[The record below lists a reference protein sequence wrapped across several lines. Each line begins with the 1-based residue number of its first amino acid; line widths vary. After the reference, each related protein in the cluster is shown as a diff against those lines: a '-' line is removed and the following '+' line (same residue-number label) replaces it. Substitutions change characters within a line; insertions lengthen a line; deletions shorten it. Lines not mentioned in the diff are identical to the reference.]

1 MTNMPLQALVK
12 GGSMRINL
20 WSGILMVLV
29 SLTLIIVLIPLGIDE
44 PKKVRFAALAP
55 SYYPYIVSTILLLLG
70 AVIIIRSRREKATQS
85 EPNIHPQAFRRLSKF
100 ILLLAVFAA
109 SLEWAGFILSSS
121 AALIV
126 ALILAGERRALII
139 IANALIIPII
149 LYLFFYKIAG
159 IPIPLG
165 FTAPL
170 FQGI

>member
-1 MTNMPLQALVK
+1 
-12 GGSMRINL
+12 MRINF

-29 SLTLIIVLIPLGIDE
+29 SLTLITVLIPIGIDA

-70 AVIIIRSRREKATQS
+70 SVIVIRSRRETAAQP
-85 EPNIHPQAFRRLSKF
+85 EPNIHPQAFKRLSKF
-100 ILLLAVFAA
+100 IFLLAVFAA

-121 AALIV
+121 V
-126 ALILAGERRALII
+126 ALMVALTLAGERRPLII
-139 IANALIIPII
+139 IANALITPII

-165 FTAPL
+165 ITAFL
-170 FQGI
+170 FQGL

>member
-1 MTNMPLQALVK
+1 
-12 GGSMRINL
+12 MRINL

-85 EPNIHPQAFRRLSKF
+85 EQIS
-100 ILLLAVFAA
+100 ILRHSDDYQIYSPISGFAA

-126 ALILAGERRALII
+126 ALILAGERGSNNHSKCSYNPNHSLPLLL
-139 IANALIIPII
+139 NHEHTYSSGFYSSSIP
-149 LYLFFYKIAG
+149 G
-159 IPIPLG
+159 I
-165 FTAPL
+165 
-170 FQGI
+170 